1 MSRHASV
8 SVKVLKDIDPKALDR
23 LRQRLVGDNHV
34 VNVGV
39 PEGKREEDGTPVA
52 MIAAVHEF
60 GSPSQGIPER
70 PFLRVAVQRN
80 RQKYVRLNRINLVK
94 MLRGQVTVD
103 QALGQLGQAAALDVT
118 KEIKTGN
125 FDSLKPA
132 TIKARERKR
141 SNRYNRALK
150 KRAAEKGAAAGPID
164 KPLVD
169 SGQLSAS
176 IAWELGDKNHD

>member
-23 LRQRLVGDNHV
+23 LRQRLVGDNRV

-70 PFLRVAVQRN
+70 PFLRAAVQRN

-94 MLRGQVTVD
+94 MLRGQATVE
-103 QALGQLGQAAALDVT
+103 QALGQLGEMAKGDVQTEIRSGDFAL
-118 KEIKTGN
+118 
-125 FDSLKPA
+125 LKPA
-132 TIKARERKR
+132 TIKRKGSSR
-141 SNRYNRALK
+141 PL
-150 KRAAEKGAAAGPID
+150 ID
-164 KPLVD
+164 T
-169 SGQLSAS
+169 GQMVQS

>member
-23 LRQRLVGDNHV
+23 LRQRLVGDNRV

-94 MLRGQVTVD
+94 MLRGQATAE
-103 QALGQLGQAAALDVT
+103 QALGQLGEMAKGDVQT
-118 KEIKTGN
+118 EIRSGVFTPLKE
-125 FDSLKPA
+125 A
-132 TIKARERKR
+132 T
-141 SNRYNRALK
+141 K
-150 KRAAEKGAAAGPID
+150 KRKGSSRPLID
-164 KPLVD
+164 T
-169 SGQLSAS
+169 GQMVQS

>member
-23 LRQRLVGDNHV
+23 LRQRLVGDNRV

-94 MLRGQVTVD
+94 MLRGQATVD
-103 QALGQLGQAAALDVT
+103 QALGQLGEMAKGDVQT
-118 KEIKTGN
+118 EIRSGVFTPLKE
-125 FDSLKPA
+125 A
-132 TIKARERKR
+132 T
-141 SNRYNRALK
+141 K
-150 KRAAEKGAAAGPID
+150 KRKGSSRPLID
-164 KPLVD
+164 T
-169 SGQLSAS
+169 GQMVQS
-176 IAWELGDKNHD
+176 IAWELGEKNHD

>member
-23 LRQRLVGDNHV
+23 LRQRLVGDNRV

-70 PFLRVAVQRN
+70 PFLRAAVQRN

-94 MLRGQVTVD
+94 MLRGQATVE
-103 QALGQLGQAAALDVT
+103 QALGQLGEMAKGDVQT
-118 KEIKTGN
+118 EIRSGD
-125 FDSLKPA
+125 FAPLKPA
-132 TIKARERKR
+132 TIKRKGSSR
-141 SNRYNRALK
+141 PL
-150 KRAAEKGAAAGPID
+150 ID
-164 KPLVD
+164 T
-169 SGQLSAS
+169 GQMVQS

>member
-8 SVKVLKDIDPKALDR
+8 SVKVLKDLDPKALDR
-23 LRQRLVGDNHV
+23 LRQRLVGDNRV

-70 PFLRVAVQRN
+70 SFLRVAVQRN

-94 MLRGQVTVD
+94 MLRGQATVD
-103 QALGQLGQAAALDVT
+103 QALGQLGEMAKGDVQT
-118 KEIKTGN
+118 EIRSGD
-125 FDSLKPA
+125 FAPLKPA
-132 TIKARERKR
+132 TIKRKGSSR
-141 SNRYNRALK
+141 PL
-150 KRAAEKGAAAGPID
+150 ID
-164 KPLVD
+164 T
-169 SGQLSAS
+169 GQMVQS

>member
-23 LRQRLVGDNHV
+23 LRQRLVGDNRV

-94 MLRGQVTVD
+94 MLRGQAAVE
-103 QALGQLGQAAALDVT
+103 QALGQLGEMAKGDVQT
-118 KEIKTGN
+118 EIRSGD
-125 FDSLKPA
+125 FAPLKPA
-132 TIKARERKR
+132 TIKRKGSSR
-141 SNRYNRALK
+141 PL
-150 KRAAEKGAAAGPID
+150 ID
-164 KPLVD
+164 T
-169 SGQLSAS
+169 GQMVQS

>member
-23 LRQRLVGDNHV
+23 LRQRLVGDNRV

-94 MLRGQVTVD
+94 MLRGQMGME
-103 QALGQLGQAAALDVT
+103 QALGQLGKMAKGDVQT
-118 KEIKTGN
+118 EIRSGDFTP
-125 FDSLKPA
+125 LKAA
-132 TIKARERKR
+132 TIKRKGSSR
-141 SNRYNRALK
+141 PL
-150 KRAAEKGAAAGPID
+150 ID
-164 KPLVD
+164 T
-169 SGQLSAS
+169 GQMVQS
-176 IAWELGDKNHD
+176 IQWELGGKEHD

>member
-8 SVKVLKDIDPKALDR
+8 SVKVLKDIDPRALDR
-23 LRQRLVGDNHV
+23 LRQRLVGDNRV

-70 PFLRVAVQRN
+70 PFLRAAVQRN

-94 MLRGQVTVD
+94 MLRGQATVD
-103 QALGQLGQAAALDVT
+103 QALGQLGEMAKGDVQT
-118 KEIKTGN
+118 EIRSGD
-125 FDSLKPA
+125 FAPLKQA
-132 TIKARERKR
+132 TIKRKGSSR
-141 SNRYNRALK
+141 PL
-150 KRAAEKGAAAGPID
+150 ID
-164 KPLVD
+164 T
-169 SGQLSAS
+169 GQMVQS
-176 IAWELGDKNHD
+176 IAWELGEKNHD

>member
-1 MSRHASV
+1 M
-8 SVKVLKDIDPKALDR
+8 KVLKDIDPKALDR
-23 LRQRLVGDNHV
+23 LRQRLVGDNRV

-94 MLRGQVTVD
+94 MLRGQATIE
-103 QALGQLGQAAALDVT
+103 QALGQLGEMAKGDVQT
-118 KEIKTGN
+118 EIRSGVFTPLKE
-125 FDSLKPA
+125 A
-132 TIKARERKR
+132 T
-141 SNRYNRALK
+141 K
-150 KRAAEKGAAAGPID
+150 KRKGSSRPLID
-164 KPLVD
+164 T
-169 SGQLSAS
+169 GQMVQS

>member
-23 LRQRLVGDNHV
+23 LRQRLVGDNRV

-70 PFLRVAVQRN
+70 PFLRVAVQKN
-80 RQKYVRLNRINLVK
+80 RIKYVRLNRINLVK
-94 MLRGQVTVD
+94 MLRGQMGME
-103 QALGQLGQAAALDVT
+103 QALGQLGEMAKGDVQT
-118 KEIKTGN
+118 EIRSGDFTP
-125 FDSLKPA
+125 LKAA
-132 TIKARERKR
+132 TIKRKGSSR
-141 SNRYNRALK
+141 PL
-150 KRAAEKGAAAGPID
+150 ID
-164 KPLVD
+164 T
-169 SGQLSAS
+169 GQMVQS
-176 IAWELGDKNHD
+176 IQWELGGKDHD

>member
-23 LRQRLVGDNHV
+23 LRPRLVGDNRV

-94 MLRGQVTVD
+94 MLRGQATVE
-103 QALGQLGQAAALDVT
+103 QALGQLGEMAKGDVQT
-118 KEIKTGN
+118 EIRSGD
-125 FDSLKPA
+125 FAPLKPA
-132 TIKARERKR
+132 TIKRKGSSR
-141 SNRYNRALK
+141 PL
-150 KRAAEKGAAAGPID
+150 ID
-164 KPLVD
+164 T
-169 SGQLSAS
+169 GQMVQS

>member
-23 LRQRLVGDNHV
+23 LRQRLVGDNRV

-70 PFLRVAVQRN
+70 PFLRVAIQRN

-94 MLRGQVTVD
+94 MLRGQATVD
-103 QALGQLGQAAALDVT
+103 QALGQLGEMAKGDVQT
-118 KEIKTGN
+118 EIRSGVFTPLKE
-125 FDSLKPA
+125 A
-132 TIKARERKR
+132 T
-141 SNRYNRALK
+141 K
-150 KRAAEKGAAAGPID
+150 KRKGSSRPLID
-164 KPLVD
+164 T
-169 SGQLSAS
+169 GQMVQS

>member
-23 LRQRLVGDNHV
+23 LRQRLVGDNRV

-94 MLRGQVTVD
+94 MLRGQATVE
-103 QALGQLGQAAALDVT
+103 QALGQLGEMAKGDVQT
-118 KEIKTGN
+118 EIRSGVFTPLKE
-125 FDSLKPA
+125 A
-132 TIKARERKR
+132 T
-141 SNRYNRALK
+141 K
-150 KRAAEKGAAAGPID
+150 KRKGSSRPLID
-164 KPLVD
+164 T
-169 SGQLSAS
+169 GQMVQS

>member
-23 LRQRLVGDNHV
+23 LRQRLVGDNRV

-39 PEGKREEDGTPVA
+39 PEGTREEDGTPVA

-94 MLRGQVTVD
+94 MLRGQATVD
-103 QALGQLGQAAALDVT
+103 QALGQLGEMAKGDVQT
-118 KEIKTGN
+118 EIRSGD
-125 FDSLKPA
+125 FAPLKPA
-132 TIKARERKR
+132 TIKRKGSSR
-141 SNRYNRALK
+141 PL
-150 KRAAEKGAAAGPID
+150 ID
-164 KPLVD
+164 T
-169 SGQLSAS
+169 GQMVQS

>member
-1 MSRHASV
+1 MSKPASV
-8 SVKVLKDIDPKALDR
+8 SMKVLKDIDPKALDR
-23 LRQRLVGDNHV
+23 LRQRLVGDNRV

-94 MLRGQVTVD
+94 MLRGQATVE
-103 QALGQLGQAAALDVT
+103 QALGQLGEMAKGDVQT
-118 KEIKTGN
+118 EIRSGD
-125 FDSLKPA
+125 FAPLKAA
-132 TIKARERKR
+132 TIKRKGSSR
-141 SNRYNRALK
+141 PL
-150 KRAAEKGAAAGPID
+150 ID
-164 KPLVD
+164 T
-169 SGQLSAS
+169 GQMVQS

>member
-23 LRQRLVGDNHV
+23 LRQRLVGDNRV

-39 PEGKREEDGTPVA
+39 PDGKREEDGTPVA

-60 GSPSQGIPER
+60 GSPSQSIPER
-70 PFLRVAVQRN
+70 PFLRVAIQSN

-94 MLRGQVTVD
+94 MLRGQATVD
-103 QALGQLGQAAALDVT
+103 QALGQLGEMAKGDVQT
-118 KEIKTGN
+118 EIRSGVFTPLKE
-125 FDSLKPA
+125 A
-132 TIKARERKR
+132 T
-141 SNRYNRALK
+141 K
-150 KRAAEKGAAAGPID
+150 KRKGSSRPLID
-164 KPLVD
+164 T
-169 SGQLSAS
+169 GQMVQS

>member
-23 LRQRLVGDNHV
+23 LRQRLIGKNRV

-39 PEGKREEDGTPVA
+39 PEGKKESDGTPVA

-70 PFLRVAVQRN
+70 SFLRASVQRN

-94 MLRGQVTVD
+94 MLHGQMSAE
-103 QALGQLGQAAALDVT
+103 QALGQLGEMAKGDVQT
-118 KEIKTGN
+118 EIRSGD
-125 FDSLKPA
+125 FAPLKAA
-132 TIKARERKR
+132 TIKRKDSSR
-141 SNRYNRALK
+141 PL
-150 KRAAEKGAAAGPID
+150 ID
-164 KPLVD
+164 T
-169 SGQLSAS
+169 GQMVQS
-176 IAWELGDKNHD
+176 IAWELGDKSHD

>member
-23 LRQRLVGDNHV
+23 LRQRLVGDNRV

-94 MLRGQVTVD
+94 MLRGQATIE
-103 QALGQLGQAAALDVT
+103 QALGQLGEMAKGDVQT
-118 KEIKTGN
+118 EIRSGVFTPLKE
-125 FDSLKPA
+125 A
-132 TIKARERKR
+132 T
-141 SNRYNRALK
+141 K
-150 KRAAEKGAAAGPID
+150 KRKGSSRPLID
-164 KPLVD
+164 T
-169 SGQLSAS
+169 GQMVQS

>member
-1 MSRHASV
+1 M
-8 SVKVLKDIDPKALDR
+8 
-23 LRQRLVGDNHV
+23 

-94 MLRGQVTVD
+94 MLRGQATVD
-103 QALGQLGQAAALDVT
+103 QALGQLGEMAKGDVQT
-118 KEIKTGN
+118 EIRSGD
-125 FDSLKPA
+125 FAPLKPA
-132 TIKARERKR
+132 TIKRKGSSR
-141 SNRYNRALK
+141 PL
-150 KRAAEKGAAAGPID
+150 ID
-164 KPLVD
+164 T
-169 SGQLSAS
+169 GQMVQS